1 MPALYPAYREASR
14 ISAAESLAQEAA
26 MAAKRAGLIEAP
38 QGGVIQAPNLG
49 NDTSPLVAKAY
60 DDLARAADNIGR
72 ALQPAV
78 DNATEERAIKKVGE
92 GDFARTG
99 GITRQDD
106 IYNKVIDAGFMAEAA
121 NSVDGFIT
129 KLETDN
135 LTTLDGEMF
144 ATQND
149 AARTEYLKGIDSRYA
164 VPLGQLWDKQAS
176 AAAQRINGLATQ
188 RAATRAVESLKAR
201 QQLLLDRVSGAS
213 NPDDPQIAEALG
225 ELDSVLNARAANPLD
240 NFTDDDA
247 LQIREN
253 ALSRMSANRVADEAM
268 SLFEGGG
275 RTDDAYTAAAKLL
288 DDAISSP
295 DLALS
300 RTERATYLGAARSG
314 LNAARSEARREER
327 ELAAQLREAEARAAA
342 AFSVEYSDATLRAG
356 EGYAPDAAEIA
367 DLRRLALASGNPRNV
382 ARVAR
387 IETTANIQS
396 EMRGYSV
403 PEQESFVA
411 SLEAL
416 AAGGNADAAMQLD
429 PARKVAAATR
439 SAASN
444 DPATYAAVREGR
456 EPPRVDWT
464 KPESTVE
471 TLTGRFNEAEVAAK
485 GLGVPAKYFSP
496 ADRAQL
502 KAIAETGTTEVKL
515 ATASLIVESARNA
528 GVDPLLPLSEIAG
541 TSGPLMSTAGAL
553 IAQGAPTSNA
563 MLILNGPEAMKAD
576 IVKNAMPSQSTQ
588 ARVQRDVLGDRMG
601 RLPSAELDALTRAAD
616 AHYAANILQ
625 GGEKGSK
632 GYENSMRAVTGEWKD
647 DSGAAWGGPVDLGAG
662 RRTRAPSW
670 IRQKSFGA
678 IVSSLNMDEITLA
691 LDGNDGLI
699 RRPDGLL
706 TYPLLSD
713 YRSAAWIEVGPG
725 QYYVAPNP
733 AKPNAVLKNENG
745 EPSLFDLNRARDA
758 LKLRQPDAVM

>member
-1 MPALYPAYREASR
+1 V
-14 ISAAESLAQEAA
+14 AAAAGEAA
-26 MAAKRAGLIEAP
+26 VAAKRAGLIEAP

-60 DDLARAADNIGR
+60 DDLAHAADTIGR

-92 GDFARTG
+92 GDFKRTA
-99 GITRQDD
+99 GITRQDE
-106 IYNKVIDAGFMAEAA
+106 IYNKVIDAGFMAQGA
-121 NSVDGFIT
+121 NSVDGFIS
-129 KLETDN
+129 KLEADN
-135 LTTLDGEMF
+135 LTSLDGEKF
-144 ATQND
+144 AAEND
-149 AARTEYLKGIDSRYA
+149 AARTEYLKGIDARYA
-164 VPLGQLWDKQAS
+164 VPLGQLWDKQAA

-188 RAATRAVESLKAR
+188 RAATKAVESLKAR

-213 NPDDPQIAEALG
+213 NPNDPQIADALS

-253 ALSRMSANRVADEAM
+253 ALSKMSANRISDEAM

-275 RTDDAYTAAAKLL
+275 RTDAAYTEAAKLL

-300 RTERATYLGAARSG
+300 RTERSAYLGSARSA
-314 LNAARSEARREER
+314 LNAARSDARREER

-342 AFSVEYSDATLRAG
+342 AFSVEYSDANLRAG

-367 DLRRLALASGNPRNV
+367 DLKRLAIQSGNPRNL

-387 IETTANIQS
+387 IETTANVQA
-396 EMRGYSV
+396 EMRGFSV
-403 PEQESFVA
+403 PQQESFVA

-416 AAGGNADAAMQLD
+416 AAGGSVDAALQLD
-429 PARKVAAATR
+429 AARKVAGATR
-439 SAASN
+439 AAASN

-464 KPESTVE
+464 TPANTIE
-471 TLTGRFNEAEVAAK
+471 TLTSRFNEAEVAAQ

-502 KAIAETGTTEVKL
+502 KSIADTGTTEVKL
-515 ATASLIVESARNA
+515 ATASLIVESARAA
-528 GVDPLLPLSEIAG
+528 GVDPLLPLGEIAG
-541 TSGPLMSTAGAL
+541 SSGPLLSTAGAL
-553 IAQGAPTSNA
+553 IAQGAPVSNA
-563 MLILNGPEAMKAD
+563 TLILNGPEAMKAD
-576 IVKNAMPSQSTQ
+576 IVKNAMPSQAIQ
-588 ARVQRDVLGDRMG
+588 AKVQRDVLGGRMST
-601 RLPSAELDALTRAAD
+601 LPSAELDALTRAAD

-647 DSGAAWGGPVDLGAG
+647 DSGATWGGMVDLGGG
-662 RRTRAPSW
+662 RQTRAPSW
-670 IRQKSFGA
+670 VRQKSFGA
-678 IVSSLNMDEITLA
+678 IISSLNIDEIA
-691 LDGNDGLI
+691 LGLGGNDGLI
-699 RRPDGLL
+699 RRADGKL

-725 QYYVAPNP
+725 QYYIAPDP
-733 AKPNAVLKNENG
+733 RKPNAVLKNEDG
-745 EPSLFDLNRARDA
+745 SPSLFDLNRVRDA
-758 LKLRQPDAVM
+758 LKTRQPDAVM